1 MCLNMLDLRC
11 VLLLVHCSKGGQL
24 TGNRFSWSLALGQT
38 HASETAGGC
47 ARAVEPTVARHD

>member
-24 TGNRFSWSLALGQT
+24 TGNRFSLEPGTWPDSRQRDSWWVCTCCGANGGQ
-38 HASETAGGC
+38 A
-47 ARAVEPTVARHD
+47 